1 MDSAIIFVG
10 VIVGAVIG
18 HMAARLVF
26 AYMDRRNRA
35 REQERRAGLQ
45 DLKLEYAGKV
55 SPSLIETVGHSPHS
69 LSDVRRILDE
79 SIETRKRIM
88 RDGLI

>member
-1 MDSAIIFVG
+1 MDIAIMFVG
-10 VIVGAVIG
+10 FIIGAVIG
-18 HMAARLVF
+18 YLAVRWYLSRTAGRS
-26 AYMDRRNRA
+26 
-35 REQERRAGLQ
+35 RRAEDQRRDGLFALQ
-45 DLKLEYAGKV
+45 LEYAGKV